1 MPWRL
6 KEVIPEAL
14 KRAGGKERLKRGLV
28 LAAWREVVGRELAQ
42 ITEAVALE
50 GDTLLVQVP
59 DPVVAHQLTYSRLA
73 LLKRYEERFPGM
85 VKEIRFQLGGEA
97 RTPPGEA
104 QPPPGATLEAGR
116 KALELAQKAPP
127 EMREAVAKAALA
139 LLKRQKGSPCP
150 VCQTPS
156 ESHPCPTCRRLL
168 EAPWVRKEAERLKR
182 GKPTSLAGE
191 ALLVARHLAR
201 EALMEEMKDLYP
213 EALRDEALRPL
224 LQDLAKRF
232 QTLFPEEPL
241 PEGIRSLVQKS

>member
-1 MPWRL
+1 VPWRL

-50 GDTLLVQVP
+50 GGVLLVQVP

-85 VKEIRFQLGGEA
+85 VKEIRFQVGGEV
-97 RTPPGEA
+97 RKPPGEV
-104 QPPPGATLEAGR
+104 QPLPGATLEASR
-116 KALELAQKAPP
+116 RALELSQKAPP
-127 EMREAVAKAALA
+127 EMREAVARAALA
-139 LLKRQKGSPCP
+139 LFGRQKGSPCP
-150 VCQTPS
+150 ICQTPS
-156 ESHPCPTCRRLL
+156 ETHPCPTCRRLL

-182 GKPTSLAGE
+182 GKPTSLAGD

-201 EALMEEMKDLYP
+201 EALLGEMKDLYP
-213 EALRDEALRPL
+213 EALRDEAFRPL

-232 QTLFPEEPL
+232 QALFPEEPL
-241 PEGIRSLVQKS
+241 PEGIRSLLQRS

>member
-14 KRAGGKERLKRGLV
+14 KRAGGKENLKRGLV

-50 GDTLLVQVP
+50 GKTLLVQVP

-85 VKEIRFQLGGEA
+85 VQEIRFQVGGEGK
-97 RTPPGEA
+97 RPGKEP
-104 QPPPGATLEAGR
+104 QVLPGVSLEASR

-150 VCQTPS
+150 ICQTPS
-156 ESHPCPTCRRLL
+156 ETHPCPTCRRLL
-168 EAPWVRKEAERLKR
+168 EAPWVQKEAERLKR

-201 EALMEEMKDLYP
+201 EALLREMKDLYP

-232 QTLFPEEPL
+232 QALFPEEPI
-241 PEGIRSLVQKS
+241 PEGIRSLLQRT